1 VVTAAIFATH
11 QMTSDK
17 FRYGLPTS
25 TRPRSGCWSATR
37 GSTGV
42 ELDALCR
49 YPATMRS
56 ACLLLTAALIL
67 AGCHQQQAFA
77 VQDDEQPRYSSL
89 DEVAGMSRELLTRP
103 APAPAA
109 VIDEPP
115 AAGRWLVVSVH
126 DGDTV
131 LCLDQGNS
139 QQKIRLVGI
148 DAPETG
154 QAFGTKSR
162 DALRALVLEKSVTVH
177 VEGEDRYGRLLGSL
191 EIDGDDVALR
201 MLTAGLA
208 WHFKRFSD
216 DEELAAAERNARA
229 ARRGLWADPEPV
241 PPWEWRASEKERKAA
256 QREPAGR

>member
-1 VVTAAIFATH
+1 LLAT
-11 QMTSDK
+11 
-17 FRYGLPTS
+17 
-25 TRPRSGCWSATR
+25 
-37 GSTGV
+37 
-42 ELDALCR
+42 
-49 YPATMRS
+49 
-56 ACLLLTAALIL
+56 ALIIAVCGQPRAL
-67 AGCHQQQAFA
+67 AA
-77 VQDDEQPRYSSL
+77 QDDEQPRYSSL

-103 APAPAA
+103 AAAPAA
-109 VIDEPP
+109 VIAEPP

-131 LCLDQGNS
+131 LCLDEDNGQR
-139 QQKIRLVGI
+139 KVRLVGI

-162 DALRALVLEKSVTVH
+162 DALRALVLEKSVMVH

-208 WHFKRFSD
+208 GHFKRFSD

-241 PPWEWRASEKERKAA
+241 PPWEWRASEKDRKAS
-256 QREPAGR
+256 QRVPAGR

>member
-1 VVTAAIFATH
+1 MEPPA
-11 QMTSDK
+11 Q
-17 FRYGLPTS
+17 YG
-25 TRPRSGCWSATR
+25 
-37 GSTGV
+37 
-42 ELDALCR
+42 
-49 YPATMRS
+49 YPAAMRP
-56 ACLLLTAALIL
+56 AFLLLTAALIL
-67 AGCHQQQAFA
+67 NDCHQPRAFA
-77 VQDDEQPRYSSL
+77 AQDDEQPRYSSL
-89 DEVAGMSRELLTRP
+89 DEVTGMSRELLNRP
-103 APAPAA
+103 APAPTA

-131 LCLDQGNS
+131 LCLDEENDQR
-139 QQKIRLVGI
+139 KVRLVGI

-177 VEGEDRYGRLLGSL
+177 VEGEDRYGRTLGSL

-241 PPWEWRASEKERKAA
+241 PPWEFRASEKDRKANA
-256 QREPAGR
+256 KQESVKP